1 MYVLG
6 NYKIYPWKSSEKKTL
21 LPKSAAKVQQIFEMC
36 KILNEIIHLC
46 LHMEVTSVKRLPF
59 AQQCGRTFEG
69 VPIHGG
75 GGRKYYNL
83 STCARFYANKK

>member
-36 KILNEIIHLC
+36 KILAEKIIDLHSKENISRNHLC
-46 LHMEVTSVKRLPF
+46 LYKGVFSVKRLTF
-59 AQQCGRTFEG
+59 AQ
-69 VPIHGG
+69 
-75 GGRKYYNL
+75 KYI
-83 STCARFYANKK
+83 KKNPHLQINVDFFSNQ

>member
-36 KILNEIIHLC
+36 KILAEKIIDLHSKEKISRNRLYLC
-46 LHMEVTSVKRLPF
+46 KGVFSIKRLTF
-59 AQQCGRTFEG
+59 AQ
-69 VPIHGG
+69 
-75 GGRKYYNL
+75 KY
-83 STCARFYANKK
+83 